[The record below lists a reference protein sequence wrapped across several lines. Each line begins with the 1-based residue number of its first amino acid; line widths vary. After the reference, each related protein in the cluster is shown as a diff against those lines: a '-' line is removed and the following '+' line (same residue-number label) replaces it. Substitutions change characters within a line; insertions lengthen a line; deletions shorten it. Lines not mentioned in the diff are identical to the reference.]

1 VTDVPKIVKYRL
13 RAGGPGRPV
22 DPSHPDADVL
32 AAFTE
37 QALSQAERETVL
49 GHLAL
54 CADCREVAVL
64 ALPATEAVA
73 AFARTDAVAAEAETV
88 STPIANNPRRNW
100 FAWADMRSFNL
111 RWAAL
116 AAGVAVALFAGYV
129 GLGHHRNP
137 VSPGTAQTAISTGPS
152 APGPSNPGQIA
163 SALPPQNS
171 LEADASKTLAQPA
184 TTKESHEISSGHMQ
198 TAFAKKSAVGQPGA
212 LAANNRG
219 AQSAASTEMS
229 AAVAGN
235 LPSSTPASA
244 NGPVETSAATT
255 EVATASSDT
264 DEMARRQTPSVEKAK
279 PPVDET
285 VAGKTTIAAA
295 RAPMA
300 LQANGAFATSSAL
313 PAATLKQGTI
323 WMVAA
328 GILKRSLD
336 GGRSW
341 QTALEGEHLWLCYAA
356 HGQEVWAGGQAGALQ
371 HSNDGGASWHSIAVT
386 ARGQSLNSD
395 VIHIDV
401 QYPKIA
407 LITASQEVWSSSDGG
422 KTWEKK

>member
-1 VTDVPKIVKYRL
+1 MTEVPKIVKHRL
-13 RAGGPGRPV
+13 RVGGPGRPEAS
-22 DPSHPDADVL
+22 SHPDADVL
-32 AAFTE
+32 AAFAE

-54 CADCREVAVL
+54 CADCGEVVVL

-73 AFARTDAVAAEAETV
+73 ALVGTEAVAAETETA
-88 STPIANNPRRNW
+88 STPISDTPRRNW

-116 AAGVAVALFAGYV
+116 ATGVAMALFAAYV
-129 GLGHHRNP
+129 GLGHHGNP
-137 VSPGTAQTAISTGPS
+137 VSPDAIQTATSTGPS
-152 APGPSNPGQIA
+152 APAQIA

-184 TTKESHEISSGHMQ
+184 TTKENHEISSGRMQ
-198 TAFAKKSAVGQPGA
+198 TAFAKKSAMGQPGA

-219 AQSAASTEMS
+219 AQSAAPTEMS
-229 AAVAGN
+229 AAVGGN
-235 LPSSTPASA
+235 LTSSTPRGA
-244 NGPVETSAATT
+244 NEAVETSAATT

-264 DEMARRQTPSVEKAK
+264 DGMARRQSPSVEKAK

-285 VAGKTTIAAA
+285 VAGKTAVAAA

-300 LQANGAFATSSAL
+300 LQTNGAFATSSAV

-323 WMVAA
+323 WMVSA
-328 GILKRSLD
+328 GVLKRSLD

-341 QTALEGEHLWLCYAA
+341 QTALEGEHPWMCYAA

-371 HSNDGGASWHSIAVT
+371 HSNDGGTNWNSIAVT

-395 VIHIDV
+395 VIHLDV

-407 LITASQEVWSSSDGG
+407 LTTASQEVWSSSDGG
-422 KTWEKK
+422 KTWEKE